1 MKKITVEV
9 EGDDA
14 EVLIDY
20 LSNIERLLTEIRD
33 SLAVKKPAP
42 RRKSNVSHG
51 TKSDGYIL

>member
-20 LSNIERLLTEIRD
+20 LSSIERLLTEIRD
-33 SLAVKKPAP
+33 ALAKKPAP
-42 RRKSNVSHG
+42 RRKANVSHG
-51 TKSDGYIL
+51 TKSDG